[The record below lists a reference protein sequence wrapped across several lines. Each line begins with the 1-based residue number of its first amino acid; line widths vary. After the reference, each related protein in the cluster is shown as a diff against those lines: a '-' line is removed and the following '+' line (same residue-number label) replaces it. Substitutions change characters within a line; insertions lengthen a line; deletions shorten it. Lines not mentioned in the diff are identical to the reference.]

1 MTNHAGGSKSVARR
15 STLYRLIDTEAN
27 SDGLKEALVDYY
39 AEDSSF
45 TVESTKIATVPAVT
59 IWGIVGKKDRADWCA
74 TFKSLTGI
82 DAKVANAASAGAILI
97 AAPGGPYAITYGM
110 GHLFIDAA
118 KIDPGFGLA
127 FSIRSIEPTEIRQI
141 TRNILD
147 SRARVD
153 RSTVPGGQSIR
164 GFGIE
169 HYGEVVSRLAGTL
182 GSIQMTFNRST
193 PRKVSIAAADSLK
206 IPLGV
211 KPADLLGD
219 LQEIT
224 RITQTASPVPELGF
238 IDQIRGLKSS
248 NKVVRQLEDQL
259 ARALTHTSTAP
270 IALTLPAECEEYEHT
285 AHSYRIKLA
294 SDRFEVV
301 DELDISAVLDRTTP
315 LAVSDRLDALR
326 SGYIQMCSDSEGREK
341 ASRQVKAHKWLA
353 FEASLNS
360 GHFFYHQGKWFEVG
374 DNYLDFLRKRLDE
387 VFSRPASIPLPK
399 WDSTWTEEE
408 DYNREAT
415 QLISGAVCL
424 DRKKIHTSQHPYG
437 IEACDIIGPNNELI
451 HIKRASSSGPL
462 SHLFMQG
469 WVSME
474 ALRSDREAREKLL
487 TRIRERSS
495 THPYNPDFKPKKLI
509 YGIAIKRDATVARKS
524 LFTFSQVALMRAI
537 NALEN
542 ADVDVEVIPIPQ

>member
-1 MTNHAGGSKSVARR
+1 MTNQAGGSKGTARR

-27 SDGLKEALVDYY
+27 SDDLKEALVKYY
-39 AEDSSF
+39 AEDSNF
-45 TVESTKIATVPAVT
+45 TVSSTKLDTVPAVT
-59 IWGIVGKKDRADWCA
+59 IWGVVGKKERADWCA
-74 TFKSLTGI
+74 TFKSLTGM
-82 DAKVANAASAGAILI
+82 DAAVANVASAAAILI

-110 GHLFIDAA
+110 GHLLIDAA
-118 KIDPGFGLA
+118 RIDPGFGLA

-182 GSIQMTFNRST
+182 GSIQMTFNRSN

-211 KPADLLGD
+211 KPVDLLSD

-238 IDQIRGLKSS
+238 IDQIRGLKSN
-248 NKVVRQLEDQL
+248 NKTVKQLEKQL
-259 ARALTHTSTAP
+259 ARALTSTTAAP

-285 AHSYRIKLA
+285 AQSYRIKLA

-301 DELDISAVLDRTTP
+301 DELAISAVLDRVSP
-315 LAVSDRLDALR
+315 LAVTDRLEALR
-326 SGYIQMCSDSEGREK
+326 AGYIQMCSDPEGKEK
-341 ASRQVKAHKWLA
+341 VSRQVKTHKWLA

-374 DNYLDFLRKRLDE
+374 DNYLEFLHKRLDE
-387 VFSRPASIPLPK
+387 IFNRPASIPLPK
-399 WDSTWTEEE
+399 WEPTWEEEE

-415 QLISGAVCL
+415 KLISGSVCL
-424 DRKKIHTSQHPYG
+424 DRKKIHTLQHPYG

-487 TRIRERSS
+487 KRVRERSA

-509 YGIAIKRDATVARKS
+509 YGIAIKRDSTVTRKS

>member
-1 MTNHAGGSKSVARR
+1 MAGLAGESKAAARR
-15 STLYRLIDTEAN
+15 STLYRLIDTEA
-27 SDGLKEALVDYY
+27 SRDGLEEALVKYY
-39 AEDSSF
+39 ADNDSF
-45 TVESTKIATVPAVT
+45 TVTPTSIDGTPAIT
-59 IWGIVGKKDRADWCA
+59 IWGVVGKKDRADWCA
-74 TFKSLTGI
+74 TFKSLTGTEPT
-82 DAKVANAASAGAILI
+82 VANVAAAGAILV
-97 AAPGGPYAITYGM
+97 AVAGGPYAITYGM
-110 GHLFIDAA
+110 GHLLIDPAR
-118 KIDPGFGLA
+118 IDPGFGLA
-127 FSIRSIEPTEIRQI
+127 FSIRSIEPTQIRQI

-182 GSIQMTFNRST
+182 GTIQMTFNRST

-211 KPADLLGD
+211 KPSDFLSDLR
-219 LQEIT
+219 EIS
-224 RITQTASPVPELGF
+224 RVTQTASPVPELGF

-248 NKVVRQLEDQL
+248 NKVVKQLEDKL
-259 ARALTHTSTAP
+259 ARALTPATTAP

-294 SDRFEVV
+294 SDRFEVE
-301 DELDISAVLDRTTP
+301 DELTVAAVLKRVGP
-315 LAVSDRLDALR
+315 VAVADRLDALR
-326 SGYIQMCSDSEGREK
+326 AGYIQMCSDTEGKDK

-353 FEASLNS
+353 FEASLDS

-374 DNYLDFLRKRLDE
+374 DSYLEFLHKRLDQ
-387 VFSRPASIPLPK
+387 VFARPASVPLPR
-399 WDSTWTEEE
+399 WDSAWEEEE
-408 DYNREAT
+408 DYNREASK
-415 QLISGAVCL
+415 LIGGSVCL

-437 IEACDIIGPNNELI
+437 IEACDIIGPNSELI

-487 TRIRERSS
+487 KRIRERSA
-495 THPYNPDFKPKKLI
+495 THQYNPDFKPRKLI
-509 YGIAIKRDATVARKS
+509 YGIAIKRDSTVSRKS